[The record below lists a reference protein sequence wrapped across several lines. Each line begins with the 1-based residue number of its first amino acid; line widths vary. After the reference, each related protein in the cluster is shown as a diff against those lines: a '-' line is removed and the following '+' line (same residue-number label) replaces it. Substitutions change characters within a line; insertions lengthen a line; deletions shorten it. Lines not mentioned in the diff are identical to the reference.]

1 MNEITIN
8 LTGHKFS
15 DGIKLFKQSEVKL
28 KHKNFIFAKNG
39 SGKSTFSSII
49 GRQCSEDYDVRI
61 YNGFDTML
69 GENENLNA
77 FALSVNASENEALI
91 KEKQKSLNEKRI
103 ELNRILLEIGD
114 ISTESEERT
123 NLSKDFQNA
132 KNLVA
137 KKRKVIEDFYT
148 ESASIIKNMSNPQ
161 ISGTAYNKN
170 NFKNEMHSSIKLQD
184 YEISRFSETLKTDKK
199 IARKIVLRGMN
210 LTGYLN
216 STNEILE
223 SEVKERNKI
232 LRFNDDQNKI
242 NFAER
247 GLKIHK
253 HEEGELCAFC
263 GNPIS
268 KETFAELDSYFS
280 ADEVKELKNRISV
293 GKSKIADLVTQLN
306 SIDVGKLN
314 FYPDF
319 CKQADEEF
327 HKIGLQREKL
337 IRFCETLR
345 ASLDDKERNLFGKQ
359 EPISIEVPDNINV
372 LEYNSL
378 VEKNNIF
385 GENIDKEKSLLKSK
399 LRGNAIKDMLEKFHF
414 EKKEME
420 LKSAQ
425 KQQDNVHDEINRK
438 EAERDALQKVIKFL
452 EDEIDSLKPK
462 AEEQAIKNIN
472 KKLRGAVSWQLDY
485 YEEDNNQVTIGYH
498 RSVKME
504 ASYIE
509 E

>member
-91 KEKQKSLNEKRI
+91 KEKQKGLNEKRI

-123 NLSKDFQNA
+123 NLSRDFQNA

-232 LRFNDDQNKI
+232 LRFNNDG
-242 NFAER
+242 R
-247 GLKIHK
+247 L
-253 HEEGELCAFC
+253 
-263 GNPIS
+263 
-268 KETFAELDSYFS
+268 
-280 ADEVKELKNRISV
+280 
-293 GKSKIADLVTQLN
+293 
-306 SIDVGKLN
+306 
-314 FYPDF
+314 
-319 CKQADEEF
+319 
-327 HKIGLQREKL
+327 
-337 IRFCETLR
+337 
-345 ASLDDKERNLFGKQ
+345 
-359 EPISIEVPDNINV
+359 
-372 LEYNSL
+372 
-378 VEKNNIF
+378 
-385 GENIDKEKSLLKSK
+385 
-399 LRGNAIKDMLEKFHF
+399 
-414 EKKEME
+414 
-420 LKSAQ
+420 
-425 KQQDNVHDEINRK
+425 
-438 EAERDALQKVIKFL
+438 
-452 EDEIDSLKPK
+452 
-462 AEEQAIKNIN
+462 
-472 KKLRGAVSWQLDY
+472 
-485 YEEDNNQVTIGYH
+485 
-498 RSVKME
+498 
-504 ASYIE
+504 
-509 E
+509 